1 MSKKYRIQ
9 LTAAE
14 RQELETLIAA
24 GKAAV
29 TKRQRAQILLA
40 SDENHPAGAL
50 PDTDIARALGVNL
63 STVERA
69 RRNLW
74 EHGLEM
80 VVEGWPVHRKVSRV
94 KVDGWTEAHLVSLQ
108 LVESISPATVGRA
121 LKKRAQTLADSTV
134 VPAAGKERRRCARD
148 RGRAPRL

>member
-14 RQELETLIAA
+14 RQELETLVAA
-24 GKAAV
+24 GKAAA

-63 STVERA
+63 STVERT

-74 EHGLEM
+74 EHGLEIA
-80 VVEGWPVHRKVSRV
+80 VQGWPVHRKVSRS
-94 KVDGWTEAHLVSLQ
+94 KVDGWTEAHLLAAACGPPPAGRAHWTLELLGAHLVSLQ

-121 LKKRAQTLADSTV
+121 LKKTRSN
-134 VPAAGKERRRCARD
+134 PGS
-148 RGRAPRL
+148 